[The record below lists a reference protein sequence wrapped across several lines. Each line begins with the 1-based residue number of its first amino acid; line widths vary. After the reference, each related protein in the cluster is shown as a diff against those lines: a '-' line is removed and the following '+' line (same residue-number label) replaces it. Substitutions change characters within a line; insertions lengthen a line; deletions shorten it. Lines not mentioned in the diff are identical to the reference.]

1 MKLLDYIRGTRKGK
15 EVHRLQ
21 KEAMRDPFLAD
32 AMDGYDSVGEN
43 QEYQIE
49 ILRRRIRGKAKGKRN
64 HAVVWSVAASL
75 LIGVCLSSYFI
86 YQKNRLPEDV
96 FMTLEALQR
105 DTVLQVVSQTP
116 QLPLAK
122 SAHPEEKG
130 KLAGTVRGD
139 SVKVFA
145 SRERQLSKA
154 APAKMREEIADEV
167 GTSVMADVVE
177 VDSVAAKPVSTALS
191 DVTNKGIAKQLS
203 GMVSGIKVNG
213 VKGRVIDKV
222 GEPIVG
228 ATVTVR
234 GTNNGTVSDV
244 NGNFTLPMN
253 DGKEITVN
261 YIGYEPVILPADTS
275 KEMLIAMNEDS
286 RELDEVVVVGYGT
299 QRKANLTGAAVT
311 VEQLTM
317 PRPVIGERAYR
328 RYLKKNL
335 NRPTDKECERV
346 KGKVI
351 LTFYVNDEGR
361 PIDIKVQGSLCPFVD
376 KEAIRLVQEGPQ
388 WTVGGGEV
396 TLEIQF

>member
-1 MKLLDYIRGTRKGK
+1 
-15 EVHRLQ
+15 
-21 KEAMRDPFLAD
+21 
-32 AMDGYDSVGEN
+32 
-43 QEYQIE
+43 
-49 ILRRRIRGKAKGKRN
+49 
-64 HAVVWSVAASL
+64 
-75 LIGVCLSSYFI
+75 
-86 YQKNRLPEDV
+86 
-96 FMTLEALQR
+96 
-105 DTVLQVVSQTP
+105 
-116 QLPLAK
+116 
-122 SAHPEEKG
+122 
-130 KLAGTVRGD
+130 
-139 SVKVFA
+139 
-145 SRERQLSKA
+145 
-154 APAKMREEIADEV
+154 
-167 GTSVMADVVE
+167 MADVVE

-191 DVTNKGIAKQLS
+191 DATNNGIAKQLS

-317 PRPVIGERAYR
+317 PRPVIGEKAYR

-351 LTFYVNDEGR
+351 LTFYVNEEGR
-361 PIDIKVQGSLCPFVD
+361 PIDIKVQGSLCPSVD